1 MHEAD
6 SICTVVSA
14 SPFQCRWVTDMV
26 TESGLRIFCGQ
37 PCPGTARPW
46 CADHY
51 PLIYTRRPLP
61 EGTED
66 VTQKRSTRKADRPS
80 VNLWK
85 GKHNAS
91 FD

>member
-26 TESGLRIFCGQ
+26 TESGLRILCGQ

-51 PLIYTRRPLP
+51 PLIY
-61 EGTED
+61 
-66 VTQKRSTRKADRPS
+66 VK
-80 VNLWK
+80 K
-85 GKHNAS
+85 GKLDDDLSTDSGSGERDNQRPRR
-91 FD
+91 

>member
-6 SICTVVSA
+6 SSCTVVNV

-46 CADHY
+46 CPDHY
-51 PLIYTRRPLP
+51 PLIYI
-61 EGTED
+61 
-66 VTQKRSTRKADRPS
+66 K
-80 VNLWK
+80 K
-85 GKHNAS
+85 GKEDDDIPVNTAGGERDDQGS
-91 FD
+91 GN